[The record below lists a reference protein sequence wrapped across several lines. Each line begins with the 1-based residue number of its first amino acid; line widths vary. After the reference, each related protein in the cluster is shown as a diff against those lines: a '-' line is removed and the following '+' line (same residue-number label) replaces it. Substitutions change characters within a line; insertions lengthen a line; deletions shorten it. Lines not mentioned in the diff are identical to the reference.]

1 MSKIIFYISKY
12 KIIIILSIIIATL
25 SMYILLS
32 QNTLEESNIVLEKEV
47 NENYEVAETI
57 KVDIKGMVQKSG
69 VVELS
74 TNSRVIDAIN
84 ASGGLKKGANTEYLN
99 LSKKLNDGDVIIIYS
114 DEYIKSLQKEN
125 IVYIE
130 KPCKCPDNINDAC
143 IKDEIVN
150 EGVNNNNTLVSINN
164 STKDELMT
172 LPGIGESKAD
182 AIIKYRNENNGF
194 KKLEDIMNVSG
205 IGESAYSKIKDYIK
219 L

>member
-1 MSKIIFYISKY
+1 MSKILFYINKY
-12 KIIIILSIIIATL
+12 KIFIILSSIIVGLIIYL
-25 SMYILLS
+25 FLNS
-32 QNTLEESNIVLEKEV
+32 NTTETNNIILEKE
-47 NENYEVAETI
+47 EEKIISETI
-57 KVDIKGMVQKSG
+57 KVDIKGMVVNSG
-69 VVELS
+69 VVELN

-99 LSKKLNDGDVIIIYS
+99 LSKKLKDGDVIIIYS
-114 DEYIKSLQKEN
+114 NDYIESLKKEN

-130 KPCKCPDNINDAC
+130 KPCNCPDSINDAC

-150 EGVNNNNTLVSINN
+150 EDMGTNDALVSINN
-164 STKDELMT
+164 STKEELMT

-205 IGESAYSKIKDYIK
+205 IGESAYSKIKDHIK